1 MGIKDGDLMTWFIKK
16 IILPRYED
24 YKSPGF
30 LIVNFKTFNE
40 VYFREVL
47 VPEYLIADIET
58 KFYNNDS
65 KNKKKLQYLGA
76 VLGFNFAKMLRVPRL
91 GHASKE
97 EVEKYLKFSFKFNFS
112 SWCNN
117 SNFVELDLD
126 RKTISLEFKDH
137 VICRKNGL
145 GYILTEGAQTGFAKY
160 VFYDDKMEVLQE
172 KCQGRGDNICT
183 TTWKENLKNKGSS
196 FKIPVLNNYNLEKKF
211 NSIKPLKYSAKST
224 YNMISQKI
232 FNLNDGKIIYKNNP
246 FFNCSVLLYY
256 LLETEL
262 PKIRGGGK
270 LLYDIG
276 FKYGSKIALNQ
287 PLKFI
292 PDFLSAT
299 GWGDILITQKSNKI
313 QVNLFYFPWSS
324 LIDKAKD
331 FYLFKGMLSGMLSS
345 TLKRKIKLKK
355 VRKILKKDSLN
366 LIID

>member
-1 MGIKDGDLMTWFIKK
+1 MVIKEKLISWLIKK
-16 IILPRYED
+16 FIISN
-24 YKSPGF
+24 YKNYKFPGF
-30 LIVNFKTFNE
+30 IVVNFNTSKNVF
-40 VYFREVL
+40 FREVL
-47 VPEYLIADIET
+47 VPEDLISDIEL
-58 KFYNNDS
+58 KVINNNLNNKKVLYNNIGAT
-65 KNKKKLQYLGA
+65 LGY
-76 VLGFNFAKMLRVPRL
+76 NFADLFGVPNL
-91 GHASKE
+91 KNSSKE
-97 EVEKYLKFSFKFNFS
+97 DVDKYARFTFKFNFS
-112 SWCNN
+112 TWCKNAEIKKFDIDN
-117 SNFVELDLD
+117 HSAV
-126 RKTISLEFKDH
+126 LEFDNH
-137 VICRKNGL
+137 IICRKNGL
-145 GYILTEGAQTGFAKY
+145 GTVLTEGAEAGFGKY
-160 VFYDDKMEVLQE
+160 LFSDKSIEVVQS
-172 KCQGRGDNICT
+172 KCQGRGDKTCLTNWESDKNSKSQNI
-183 TTWKENLKNKGSS
+183 N
-196 FKIPVLNNYNLEKKF
+196 IIHNYNLEKKF

-224 YNMISQKI
+224 YDMIKNKI
-232 FNLNDGKIIYKNNP
+232 FKLKEGNISLNNQTLFD
-246 FFNCSVLLYY
+246 CSVLLYY
-256 LLETEL
+256 LLEIEL

-276 FKYGSKIALNQ
+276 FEYGSKIALNQ